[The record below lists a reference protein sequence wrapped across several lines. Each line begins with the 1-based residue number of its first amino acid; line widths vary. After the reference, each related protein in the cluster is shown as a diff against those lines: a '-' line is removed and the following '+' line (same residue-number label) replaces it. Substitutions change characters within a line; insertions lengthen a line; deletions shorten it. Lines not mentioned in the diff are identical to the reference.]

1 MDVGEIIVAY
11 GQALVPVRR
20 MMNRSVGDDERPG
33 IFVDV
38 FLEDGYLVQPMAG
51 PNLPQSRLQQMV
63 RYLPLQLH
71 LPYVFSFALAA
82 FDVMSTNVDVGDVY

>member
-1 MDVGEIIVAY
+1 
-11 GQALVPVRR
+11 
-20 MMNRSVGDDERPG
+20 
-33 IFVDV
+33 
-38 FLEDGYLVQPMAG
+38 MAG

-63 RYLPLQLH
+63 RYLPRQLH

>member
-1 MDVGEIIVAY
+1 
-11 GQALVPVRR
+11 
-20 MMNRSVGDDERPG
+20 
-33 IFVDV
+33 
-38 FLEDGYLVQPMAG
+38 MAG

>member
-38 FLEDGYLVQPMAG
+38 FLVDGYLY
-51 PNLPQSRLQQMV
+51 NK
-63 RYLPLQLH
+63 
-71 LPYVFSFALAA
+71 
-82 FDVMSTNVDVGDVY
+82 